1 MKVLFVCDAIDPSL
15 GGGTA
20 ERTYRLGRAM
30 KEAGAEVSLLAT
42 RLGLG
47 AQRLRQ
53 LAGIDCTLVPTPS
66 RRFIVPFVS
75 PARVARCVRQ
85 ADVVHIHG
93 HWSWLG
99 ALSGWMARRHGRPYV
114 YCPAGSLSIFG
125 RSKRI
130 KQLYNAIV
138 GKRLVR
144 GASCCVAVTEQER
157 AHFHAYGVPDSHIV
171 VLPNGVDAEPFDD
184 LQPQRARDRHAI
196 GAAPLVLFLGRL
208 ALIKGPDLL
217 IEAWARI
224 AASHPDARLLLA
236 GRDAGERAALLAQID
251 RLGLQGRVQLIGN
264 VEGQDKLDL
273 LAAADLLVVPSR
285 QEAMSLVVLEAG
297 LLGTPA
303 LITDQCGFDALEPA
317 GGGHI
322 VPATAD
328 GLAVGLQ
335 RLLNLPPAQRQAM
348 GAALQR
354 LVLERYTWA
363 HLARQAWTL
372 HRQLIDAAAI
382 PATPATP
389 APSTTDHPDPHVQR

>member
-47 AQRLRQ
+47 PQRSRE
-53 LAGIDCTLVPTPS
+53 LAGFDCTLVPTPS
-66 RRFIVPFVS
+66 RRFIVPWVR
-75 PARVARCVRQ
+75 PGKVARCVRQ

-114 YCPAGSLSIFG
+114 YCPAGSLPIFG

-130 KQLYNAIV
+130 KQLYNALV
-138 GKRLVR
+138 GKRLVL

-157 AHFHAYGVPDSHIV
+157 AHFHAYGVPDSRIV
-171 VLPNGVDAEPFDD
+171 VLPNGVDAEPFGD
-184 LQPQRARDRHAI
+184 LQPQRARERHGI
-196 GAAPLVLFLGRL
+196 GAAPMVLFLGRL

-217 IEAWARI
+217 IEAWGRI
-224 AASHPDARLLLA
+224 ESTHPDARLLLA
-236 GRDAGERAALLAQID
+236 GRDAGERAALLAQIG

-297 LLGTPA
+297 LFGTPA

-322 VPATAD
+322 VPATVD
-328 GLAVGLQ
+328 GLAAGLE
-335 RLLNLPPAQRQAM
+335 RMLNLSPAQRQGM
-348 GAALQR
+348 GSALQR
-354 LVLERYTWA
+354 LVRERYTWR

-372 HRQLIDAAAI
+372 HRQLIDAGA
-382 PATPATP
+382 PATPT
-389 APSTTDHPDPHVQR
+389 PSTTDHPDPHVQR

>member
-1 MKVLFVCDAIDPSL
+1 MKVLFVCDAIDPSM

-20 ERTYRLGRAM
+20 ERTFRLGRAM
-30 KEAGAEVSLLAT
+30 KQAGAQVSLLAT
-42 RLGLG
+42 RIGLG
-47 AQRLRQ
+47 PQRLRE

-66 RRFIVPFVS
+66 RRFIVPWVWPGS
-75 PARVARCVRQ
+75 IARCVRQ

-99 ALSGWMARRHGRPYV
+99 ALSGWMALRHGRPYV
-114 YCPAGSLSIFG
+114 YCPAGSLPIFG
-125 RSKRI
+125 RSKAI
-130 KQLYNAIV
+130 KTLYNAIV
-138 GKRLVR
+138 GKRLVL

-157 AHFHAYGVPDSHIV
+157 AHFHAYGVPDSRIV
-171 VLPNGVDAEPFDD
+171 VLPNGVDAEPCDD
-184 LQPQRARDRHAI
+184 LRPQRARDRHGI
-196 GAAPLVLFLGRL
+196 GTAPLVLFLGRL

-217 IEAWARI
+217 IEAWSRVAT
-224 AASHPDARLLLA
+224 AHPDARLLLA
-236 GRDAGERAALLAQID
+236 GRDAGERAALLAHIE

-264 VEGQDKLDL
+264 VEGQHKLDL
-273 LAAADLLVVPSR
+273 LAAADLLAVPSR

-322 VPATAD
+322 VPATAE
-328 GLAVGLQ
+328 GLAAGLE
-335 RLLNLPPAQRQAM
+335 RMLDLPPAQRQAM

-363 HLARQAWTL
+363 HLARQAWAL
-372 HRQLIDAAAI
+372 HQQLIDAG
-382 PATPATP
+382 TPANA

>member
-30 KEAGAEVSLLAT
+30 KEVGAEVSVLAT

-47 AQRLRQ
+47 PQRLRE

-66 RRFIVPFVS
+66 RRFIVPWVW
-75 PARVARCVRQ
+75 PGKVARCVRQ

-114 YCPAGSLSIFG
+114 YCPAGSLPIFG
-125 RSKRI
+125 RSRRV

-138 GKRLVR
+138 GKRLVL

-157 AHFHAYGVPDSHIV
+157 AHFHAYGVPDSRIV
-171 VLPNGVDAEPFDD
+171 VLPNGVDAEWCEE
-184 LQPQRARDRHAI
+184 LQPQRARDRHGI

-217 IEAWARI
+217 IEAWSRI
-224 AASHPDARLLLA
+224 ASTHPDARLLLA
-236 GRDAGERAALLAQID
+236 GRDAGERAALLALID
-251 RLGLQGRVQLIGN
+251 RLGLQGRVQLLGN

-285 QEAMSLVVLEAG
+285 HEAMSLVVLEAG
-297 LLGTPA
+297 LFGTPA
-303 LITDQCGFDALEPA
+303 LITDQCGFDALESA

-322 VPATAD
+322 VPATVD
-328 GLAVGLQ
+328 GLAAGLE
-335 RLLNLPPAQRQAM
+335 RMLNLPAAQRQGM
-348 GAALQR
+348 GAALR
-354 LVLERYTWA
+354 GLVLERYTWS
-363 HLARQAWTL
+363 HLARQAWAL
-372 HRQLIDAAAI
+372 HRQLFDAG
-382 PATPATP
+382 TPATP